1 MLANKVILIT
11 GGLGRLGLAIAQ
23 AVEEYG
29 GTPILTSR
37 DQKKVDDFN
46 EKAEEI
52 KSKACARL
60 LQPDDEGEVKKFI
73 QQLVKE
79 YPRIDGLVNN
89 AYPHLSYK
97 GVEEVSWDHWM
108 ESSRIT
114 LGLPLT
120 LSTEL
125 ISNQT
130 GLNSIVNMSSMYG
143 VVAPD
148 FNMYPEGRK
157 PSTIYYGTMKA
168 ALIQQ
173 TRYLA
178 AYLADKGK
186 GVRVNAVSPGGVFD
200 NQDEVF
206 LERYNATVPM
216 KRMVT
221 REEVANTVCF
231 LLGAGSSGITGENIL
246 IDCGR
251 TII

>member
-1 MLANKVILIT
+1 VLANKVILIT
-11 GGLGRLGLAIAQ
+11 GGLGRLGLALAQ
-23 AVEEYG
+23 TVEDYG

-46 EKAEEI
+46 GKAEEI
-52 KSKACARL
+52 KSKACVRL
-60 LQPDDEGEVKKFI
+60 LQPDGEGEVKKFI

-79 YPRIDGLVNN
+79 FPRIDGLVNN

-148 FNMYPEGRK
+148 FNMYPEDRL
-157 PSTIYYGTMKA
+157 PSPIYYGTMKS

-178 AYLADKGK
+178 VYLADK
-186 GVRVNAVSPGGVFD
+186 GVRVNAVSPAGVFD

-231 LLGAGSSGITGENIL
+231 LLGVGSSGITGENIL
-246 IDCGR
+246 VDGGR

>member
-1 MLANKVILIT
+1 MLENKVVLIT
-11 GGLGRLGLAIAQ
+11 GGLGRLGLALAQ

-37 DQKKVDDFN
+37 DQKKADDFN
-46 EKAEEI
+46 EKTERR
-52 KSKACARL
+52 KSKACVRL
-60 LQPDDEGEVKKFI
+60 LKPDDEGEVKTFI
-73 QQLVKE
+73 EQLVKE

-89 AYPHLSYK
+89 AYPHLSYQE
-97 GVEEVSWDHWM
+97 VEEVSWDHWM
-108 ESSRIT
+108 ESSRIA

-148 FNMYPEGRK
+148 FNMYPKGK
-157 PSTIYYGTMKA
+157 LPSAIYYGTMKA

-178 AYLADKGK
+178 AYLGDK

-200 NQDEVF
+200 NQDEEF

-221 REEVANTVCF
+221 RKEVANTVCF
-231 LLGAGSSGITGENIL
+231 LLGTGSNGITGENIL
-246 IDCGR
+246 IDGGR